1 MAGNLALPL
10 RSLDELSGC
19 AEPGAAVQ
27 VQLWLTPSGSE
38 ALDECRRALVRVR
51 IEREKYLYKQLQC
64 EDKESTPDTKCEVK
78 QLVAGEQHREAIE
91 TQKDASPP
99 LLGQESDRERARLHE
114 RWRRRGSTDACT
126 AEAGLAH
133 SLADAAPRMHQR
145 WRRRRSLATEEGEK
159 ATGVP
164 WPTPSEAD
172 DGSATVILDT
182 PQSVVVAWVQ
192 SVKLCCEAKR
202 VVQNPN
208 AGRQTLSSLYL
219 QSVIRVDPCQTTFDT
234 GLIHARINAA
244 FLRLSQVRG
253 DMCNSVEA
261 PGDASPMAGEAQL
274 ESLRMRE
281 RLLQE
286 QLHTMNA
293 REDRARVRHA
303 ACTCDSNRGRV
314 LIYTALSMRRDTP
327 NIDGICDL
335 SACRECRPQ
344 L

>member
-91 TQKDASPP
+91 KQKDASPP

-172 DGSATVILDT
+172 DGSATVVLDT
-182 PQSVVVAWVQ
+182 QQSVVVAWVQ
-192 SVKLCCEAKR
+192 SLKLCCEAKPGCAKSKR
-202 VVQNPN
+202 RTPNPE
-208 AGRQTLSSLYL
+208 LIIP
-219 QSVIRVDPCQTTFDT
+219 SVCDPC
-234 GLIHARINAA
+234 R
-244 FLRLSQVRG
+244 
-253 DMCNSVEA
+253 SV
-261 PGDASPMAGEAQL
+261 
-274 ESLRMRE
+274 
-281 RLLQE
+281 
-286 QLHTMNA
+286 
-293 REDRARVRHA
+293 
-303 ACTCDSNRGRV
+303 SNHF
-314 LIYTALSMRRDTP
+314 
-327 NIDGICDL
+327 
-335 SACRECRPQ
+335 
-344 L
+344 